1 MQNELSIISKIIEWH
16 QTIRTHVK
24 LVGESITDRE
34 ALSSLQK
41 SRANWVPGQ
50 LEILAE
56 KQKNLQRATSSL
68 GDGLKNHFSYEEK
81 VLPPLLGELF
91 MRALILDHRE
101 IMREIGE
108 AKKIVANTRL
118 EGLSRE
124 DLLARES
131 EIHQVIDS
139 MCQAVEE
146 HSTREE
152 IILEMLQRALRDKQR
167 SQTQPD

>member
-1 MQNELSIISKIIEWH
+1 MQNELSIINKIIEWH

-24 LVGESITDRE
+24 LVGESVTDRE

-41 SRANWVPGQ
+41 SRAEWVPGQ
-50 LEILAE
+50 LELLAE
-56 KQKNLQRATSSL
+56 KQKNLQQTTSFLS
-68 GDGLKNHFSYEEK
+68 DGLKNHFSYEEK
-81 VLPPLLGELF
+81 VLLPLLGELF

-101 IMREIGE
+101 IMREIDE
-108 AKKIVANTRL
+108 AKKIAADTML
-118 EGLSRE
+118 EGLSRD

-131 EIHQVIDS
+131 EIQQVIDS

>member
-1 MQNELSIISKIIEWH
+1 MQNDLSIISKIIEWH

-24 LVGESITDRE
+24 LVGESVTDRE

-41 SRANWVPGQ
+41 SRAEWVPGQ
-50 LEILAE
+50 LELLAE
-56 KQKNLQRATSSL
+56 KQKNLLQTTSFLS
-68 GDGLKNHFSYEEK
+68 DGLKNHFSYEEK
-81 VLPPLLGELF
+81 VLLPLLGELF

-101 IMREIGE
+101 IMREIDE
-108 AKKIVANTRL
+108 AKKIAADTML
-118 EGLSRE
+118 EGLSRD

-131 EIHQVIDS
+131 EIQQVIDS